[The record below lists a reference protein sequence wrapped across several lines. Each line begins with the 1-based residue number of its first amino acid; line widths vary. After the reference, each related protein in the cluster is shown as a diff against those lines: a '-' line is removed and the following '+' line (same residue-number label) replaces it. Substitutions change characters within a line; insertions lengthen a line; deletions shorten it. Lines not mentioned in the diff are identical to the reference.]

1 VGERRVVMGSGEDIL
16 IKKDRTSS
24 TYDILLKKAVKE
36 GRVGGKFR
44 CPVCGMRF
52 KMEKEA
58 SACCAKVYLKA

>member
-1 VGERRVVMGSGEDIL
+1 MNREDNVL

-24 TYDILLKKAVKE
+24 TYDILLKKAVKD
-36 GRVGGKFR
+36 GRVGGKHR

-52 KMEKEA
+52 KLEKEA